1 MPSYKSYWTV
11 SLNVW
16 HRIPFCLF
24 LLPDFIH
31 SCSYCKTYHT
41 SNIDDILEHC
51 KLCSLMPRP
60 NSYKCKFVCYMSTCS
75 YVTYHKQTMQAHIF
89 SHMGEKPFKCPI
101 CDYSCNLKTNL
112 NKHLQNSH
120 GRMFWWSICKVLKII
135 NCWKIFQ

>member
-120 GRMFWWSICKVLKII
+120 GRMFWWSIYYVK
-135 NCWKIFQ
+135 CWGL